1 MRPCLAIAIG
11 LVLILPAAAGAAERK
26 SQPTLCAE
34 DLPEGA
40 HLSALPACA
49 GTAEHKPRGD
59 GFRDLGNGVS
69 VRIGG
74 RVGAEYGVSR

>member
-1 MRPCLAIAIG
+1 MRRLVPIA
-11 LVLILPAAAGAAERK
+11 LVLLLPGVATATEREA
-26 SQPTLCAE
+26 QRQICAK

-49 GTAEHKPRGD
+49 ETPPRKADGH

>member
-1 MRPCLAIAIG
+1 MRHRLAIA
-11 LVLILPAAAGAAERK
+11 LALFLPIAAGAAERK
-26 SQPTLCAE
+26 PQARLCAE

-40 HLSALPACA
+40 HLSALPTCA
-49 GTAEHKPRGD
+49 AVAARKPRGD

-74 RVGAEYGVSR
+74 RAGYEYGVSR